1 MIPFRARPAGGES
14 PRRLRVVPGRNGAAA
29 AAPRTMSVGMLR
41 SLQERTGALGTFG
54 PWIALALACAFFSFR
69 SDRFLTG
76 DNLSLIVQQVMVVGT
91 LAIGQTLIIL
101 TRGIDLSNGAVMAF
115 GSVVMTKLAVDNGVN
130 PVLAILL
137 GILACAAFGV
147 VNGALVTAVRLPPFI
162 VTLGTLNI
170 AFALTHLYSQEQTIA
185 GLPSAL
191 TVFGN
196 TFRVLGTDITYGSV
210 VTLFLF
216 ALAWFVLKQTAWGR
230 HVYAVG
236 SNPEAAR
243 LSGIRTQQLLLAVYA
258 IAGIVFGIA
267 ALLLVAR
274 TGVGDP
280 KAGQTDNLDSI
291 TAVVIGGT
299 SLFGGRGS
307 VVGTLAGALIV
318 GVFRNGLLLMGF
330 SSIYQV
336 LITGALVI
344 LAVAADQFS
353 RRARG

>member
-1 MIPFRARPAGGES
+1 MAGTT
-14 PRRLRVVPGRNGAAA
+14 A
-29 AAPRTMSVGMLR
+29 AAPRPDITASWLR
-41 SLQERTGALGTFG
+41 TLQERVGSVGTLG
-54 PWIALALACAFFSFR
+54 PWIGLILACAFFTFQ

-115 GSVVMTKLAVDNGVN
+115 GSVVMTKMAVQSGVN
-130 PVLAILL
+130 PEVAILL
-137 GILACAAFGV
+137 GILACAAFGL

-196 TFRVLGTDITYGSV
+196 TFRVGGTDITYGSV
-210 VTLFLF
+210 LTLALF
-216 ALAWFVLKQTAWGR
+216 AGAWFVLKQTAWGR

-243 LSGIRTQQLLLAVYA
+243 LSGIRTQQLLLAVYV
-258 IAGIVFGIA
+258 IAGVIFGIA

-318 GVFRNGLLLMGF
+318 GVFRNGLLLMGL
-330 SSIYQV
+330 SSIYQI
-336 LITGALVI
+336 LITGGLVI

-353 RRARG
+353 RRSRG